1 MSVRRSKNQRKHS
14 FPLMYV
20 VIVGCS
26 ESGYHLSKALIAGGH
41 EVVVVEK
48 SIERFQLLKDELG
61 TVALLGDGTDELT
74 LKRAGIARA
83 DVVVSLTGVDA
94 TNLVI
99 TQMTKHIFQV
109 PRTMA
114 LIKDPKNEPIFHE
127 IGIDVVVNST
137 HLVLESM
144 EEGVPGRPLVHL
156 MNLRVPG
163 MELVSVSIPEDSNII
178 GKRLS
183 EIELPP
189 NSFITL
195 IVKKTG
201 ATLPT
206 GRSVV
211 EAEDELV
218 TVTPEGDEQI
228 LYDILTG
235 V

>member
-1 MSVRRSKNQRKHS
+1 
-14 FPLMYV
+14 MYV

-26 ESGYHLSKALIAGGH
+26 ESGYRLSKALIASGH
-41 EVVVVEK
+41 EVIVIEK
-48 SIERFQLLKDELG
+48 DLERFQLLTEELG
-61 TVALLGDGTDELT
+61 SVALFGNGTDEVT
-74 LKRAGIARA
+74 LKRAGVTRA
-83 DVVVSLTGVDA
+83 DVVVSLTGEDA
-94 TNLVI
+94 TNLVVS
-99 TQMTKHIFQV
+99 QMTKHVFQV

-114 LIKDPKNEPIFHE
+114 IIKDPKNEPIFHE
-127 IGIDVVVNST
+127 VGVDVVVNST
-137 HLVLESM
+137 HLVLASL

-156 MNLRVPG
+156 MNLRAPG
-163 MELVSVSIPEDSNII
+163 MELVSVSIPEDSNIV

-189 NSFITL
+189 NSFISL
-195 IVKKTG
+195 VIKKSG

-211 EAEDELV
+211 EPDDELV
-218 TVTPEGDEQI
+218 AVTPAGNEQI

>member
-1 MSVRRSKNQRKHS
+1 
-14 FPLMYV
+14 MYV

-48 SIERFQLLKDELG
+48 SPERFQLLNEELG
-61 TVALLGDGTDELT
+61 SVALLGDGTDEAI
-74 LKRAGIARA
+74 LKRAGVARA
-83 DVVVSLTGVDA
+83 DVVVSLTGADA

-99 TQMTKHIFQV
+99 SQMTKHIFQV

-127 IGIDVVVNST
+127 IDVDVVVNST
-137 HLVLESM
+137 HLVLASL
-144 EEGVPGRPLVHL
+144 EEGIPGRPLVHL

-163 MELVSVSIPEDSNII
+163 MELVSVSIPEDANII
-178 GKRLS
+178 GKPLN

-195 IVKKTG
+195 MVKKSG

-211 EAEDELV
+211 EPEDELV
-218 TVTPEGDEQI
+218 AVVPEGEEQI

>member
-1 MSVRRSKNQRKHS
+1 
-14 FPLMYV
+14 MYV

-48 SIERFQLLKDELG
+48 SIDRFQLLKDELG

-99 TQMTKHIFQV
+99 TQMTKHVFQV

-127 IGIDVVVNST
+127 VGIDVVVNST

-144 EEGVPGRPLVHL
+144 EEGIPGRPLVHL

-163 MELVSVSIPEDSNII
+163 MELVSVSIPDDSNII

-195 IVKKTG
+195 MVKKTG

-218 TVTPEGDEQI
+218 AVTPEGDEQI

>member
-1 MSVRRSKNQRKHS
+1 
-14 FPLMYV
+14 MYV

-48 SIERFQLLKDELG
+48 SPERFQLLNEELG
-61 TVALLGDGTDELT
+61 SVALLGDGTDEAT
-74 LKRAGIARA
+74 LKRAGVARA
-83 DVVVSLTGVDA
+83 DVVVSLTGADA

-99 TQMTKHIFQV
+99 SQMTKHIFQV

-114 LIKDPKNEPIFHE
+114 LIEDPKNEPIFHE
-127 IGIDVVVNST
+127 IGVDVVVNSP
-137 HLVLESM
+137 HLVLASL
-144 EEGVPGRPLVHL
+144 EEGIPGRPLVHL

-163 MELVSVSIPEDSNII
+163 MELVSVSIPEDANII
-178 GKRLS
+178 GKPLN

-195 IVKKTG
+195 MVKKSG

-211 EAEDELV
+211 EPEDELV
-218 TVTPEGDEQI
+218 AVVPEGEEQI

>member
-1 MSVRRSKNQRKHS
+1 
-14 FPLMYV
+14 MYV

-48 SIERFQLLKDELG
+48 SIDRFQLLKDELG
-61 TVALLGDGTDELT
+61 TVALWGDGTDELT

-83 DVVVSLTGVDA
+83 DVVISLTGVDA

-127 IGIDVVVNST
+127 VGIDVVVNST

-218 TVTPEGDEQI
+218 AVTPEGNEQI

>member
-1 MSVRRSKNQRKHS
+1 
-14 FPLMYV
+14 MYV

-127 IGIDVVVNST
+127 VGIDVVVNST

-189 NSFITL
+189 NSFVTL

>member
-1 MSVRRSKNQRKHS
+1 
-14 FPLMYV
+14 MYV

-41 EVVVVEK
+41 EVVVVDK
-48 SIERFQLLKDELG
+48 NPERFQLLTEELG
-61 TVALLGDGTDELT
+61 SVALLGDGTDEAI

-83 DVVVSLTGVDA
+83 DVVVSLTGNDA

-99 TQMTKHIFQV
+99 SQMTKHIFQV

-114 LIKDPKNEPIFHE
+114 LIKDPKNEPIFDQ
-127 IGIDVVVNST
+127 IGVDVVVNST
-137 HLVLESM
+137 HLVLASL

-189 NSFITL
+189 NSFICL
-195 IVKKTG
+195 MIKKDG

-211 EAEDELV
+211 EPNDELV
-218 TVTPEGDEQI
+218 AVTPAGDEQV

>member
-1 MSVRRSKNQRKHS
+1 
-14 FPLMYV
+14 MYV

-48 SIERFQLLKDELG
+48 SPERFQHLNEELG
-61 TVALLGDGTDELT
+61 SVALLGDGTDEAT
-74 LKRAGIARA
+74 LKRAGVARA
-83 DVVVSLTGVDA
+83 DVVVSLTGADA

-99 TQMTKHIFQV
+99 SQMTKHIFQV

-114 LIKDPKNEPIFHE
+114 LIEDPKNEPIFHE
-127 IGIDVVVNST
+127 IGVDVVVNST
-137 HLVLESM
+137 HLVLASL
-144 EEGVPGRPLVHL
+144 EEGIPGRPLVHL

-163 MELVSVSIPEDSNII
+163 MELVSVSIPEDANII
-178 GKRLS
+178 GKPLN

-195 IVKKTG
+195 MVKKSG

-211 EAEDELV
+211 EPEDELV
-218 TVTPEGDEQI
+218 AVVPEGEEQI

>member
-1 MSVRRSKNQRKHS
+1 
-14 FPLMYV
+14 MYV

-41 EVVVVEK
+41 EVVLIEK
-48 SIERFQLLKDELG
+48 NLERFQLLTEELG
-61 TVALLGDGTDELT
+61 SVALLGDGTDEVT
-74 LKRAGIARA
+74 LKRAGVARA
-83 DVVVSLTGVDA
+83 EVVVSLTGVDA

-99 TQMTKHIFQV
+99 SQMAKHIFKV

-127 IGIDVVVNST
+127 VGVDVVVNST
-137 HLVLESM
+137 HLVLASL

-163 MELVSVSIPEDSNII
+163 MEILSVSIPEDSNII
-178 GKRLS
+178 GKRLM

-189 NSFITL
+189 NSFFSLMIN
-195 IVKKTG
+195 KSG

-211 EAEDELV
+211 EPEDELV
-218 TVTPEGDEQI
+218 AVTPAGEEQI

>member
-1 MSVRRSKNQRKHS
+1 M
-14 FPLMYV
+14 FI

-26 ESGYHLSKALIAGGH
+26 ASGYHLSKALIAGGH
-41 EVVVVEK
+41 EVVVIEQ
-48 SIERFQLLKDELG
+48 SLERFDLLRDELG
-61 TVALLGDGTDELT
+61 TVALLGEGTEELT

-99 TQMTKHIFQV
+99 SQMTKHIFHV

-114 LIKDPKNEPIFHE
+114 LIKDPKNEPLFHE
-127 IGIDVVVNST
+127 VGIDVVVNST

-144 EEGVPGRPLVHL
+144 EAGVPGRPLVHL

-163 MELVSVSIPEDSNII
+163 LELVSISIPEDSNII
-178 GKRLS
+178 GKHIN

-195 IVKKTG
+195 MVKKTG
-201 ATLPT
+201 ATLPN

-211 EAEDELV
+211 EAEDEIV
-218 TVTPEGDEQI
+218 AVTPEGDEQI

>member
-1 MSVRRSKNQRKHS
+1 
-14 FPLMYV
+14 MYV
-20 VIVGCS
+20 LIIGCS

-48 SIERFQLLKDELG
+48 NPERFQLLNEEMG
-61 TVALLGDGTDELT
+61 SVALLGNGTDETT
-74 LKRAGIARA
+74 LKQAGISRA
-83 DVVVSLTGVDA
+83 DVVVSLTGTDA

-99 TQMTKHIFQV
+99 SQMAKHIFKV
-109 PRTMA
+109 GRTMA

-127 IGIDVVVNST
+127 IGVDVVVNST
-137 HLVLESM
+137 HLVLASL
-144 EEGVPGRPLVHL
+144 EEGVPGRPLIHL

-163 MELVSVSIPEDSNII
+163 MELVSISIPGDSNII

-189 NSFITL
+189 NSFIAL
-195 IVKKTG
+195 IIKKTG
-201 ATLPT
+201 ATLAT
-206 GRSVV
+206 GRSIV
-211 EAEDELV
+211 EPDDELV
-218 TVTPEGDEQI
+218 AVTPAGNEQI

>member
-1 MSVRRSKNQRKHS
+1 
-14 FPLMYV
+14 MYV

-41 EVVVVEK
+41 EVVVVDK
-48 SIERFQLLKDELG
+48 NPGRYQLLNEELG
-61 TVALLGDGTDELT
+61 SIALLGDGTDEAT
-74 LKRAGIARA
+74 LKRAGVARA

-94 TNLVI
+94 TNMVI
-99 TQMTKHIFQV
+99 SQITKHIFQV

-127 IGIDVVVNST
+127 VGVDVVVNST
-137 HLVLESM
+137 HLVLASL

-163 MELVSVSIPEDSNII
+163 MELISVSIPADSNIV

-195 IVKKTG
+195 MVKRNG

-211 EAEDELV
+211 EPEDELV
-218 TVTPEGDEQI
+218 AVTQEGDEQI

>member
-1 MSVRRSKNQRKHS
+1 
-14 FPLMYV
+14 MYV

-48 SIERFQLLKDELG
+48 SPERFQLLNEELG
-61 TVALLGDGTDELT
+61 SVALLGDGTDEAT
-74 LKRAGIARA
+74 LKRAGVARA
-83 DVVVSLTGVDA
+83 DVVVSLTGADA

-99 TQMTKHIFQV
+99 SQMTKHIFQV

-127 IGIDVVVNST
+127 VGVDVVVNST
-137 HLVLESM
+137 HLVLASL

-163 MELVSVSIPEDSNII
+163 MELVSVSIPEDANII
-178 GKRLS
+178 GKPLN

-195 IVKKTG
+195 MVKKGG

-206 GRSVV
+206 SRSVV
-211 EAEDELV
+211 EPEDELV
-218 TVTPEGDEQI
+218 AVVPEGEEQI

>member
-1 MSVRRSKNQRKHS
+1 
-14 FPLMYV
+14 MYV

-127 IGIDVVVNST
+127 VGIDVVVNST

>member
-1 MSVRRSKNQRKHS
+1 
-14 FPLMYV
+14 MYV

-41 EVVVVEK
+41 EVVVVDK
-48 SIERFQLLKDELG
+48 NPERFQLLTEELG
-61 TVALLGDGTDELT
+61 SVALLGDGTDEAI

-83 DVVVSLTGVDA
+83 DVVVSLTGNDA

-99 TQMTKHIFQV
+99 SQMTKHIFQV

-114 LIKDPKNEPIFHE
+114 LIKDPKNEPIFHQT
-127 IGIDVVVNST
+127 GVDVVVNST
-137 HLVLESM
+137 HLVLASL

-189 NSFITL
+189 NSFISL
-195 IVKKTG
+195 MIKKDG

-211 EAEDELV
+211 EPNDELV
-218 TVTPEGDEQI
+218 AVTSAGDEQI

>member
-1 MSVRRSKNQRKHS
+1 
-14 FPLMYV
+14 MYV

-127 IGIDVVVNST
+127 VGIDVVVNST
-137 HLVLESM
+137 HLALESM

-206 GRSVV
+206 GRSVI

>member
-1 MSVRRSKNQRKHS
+1 M
-14 FPLMYV
+14 FI

-26 ESGYHLSKALIAGGH
+26 ASGYHLSKALIAGGH
-41 EVVVVEK
+41 EVVVIEQ
-48 SIERFQLLKDELG
+48 SLERFDLLRDELG
-61 TVALLGDGTDELT
+61 TVALLGDGTEELT

-83 DVVVSLTGVDA
+83 DVVISLTGVDA

-99 TQMTKHIFQV
+99 SQMTKHIFHV

-114 LIKDPKNEPIFHE
+114 LIKDPKNEPLFHE
-127 IGIDVVVNST
+127 VGIDVVVNST

-144 EEGVPGRPLVHL
+144 EAGVPGRPLVHL

-163 MELVSVSIPEDSNII
+163 LELVSISIPEDSNII
-178 GKRLS
+178 GKHIN

-195 IVKKTG
+195 MVKKTG
-201 ATLPT
+201 ATLPN

-211 EAEDELV
+211 EAEDEIV
-218 TVTPEGDEQI
+218 AVTPEGDEQI

>member
-1 MSVRRSKNQRKHS
+1 M
-14 FPLMYV
+14 FIA
-20 VIVGCS
+20 IVGCS
-26 ESGYHLSKALIAGGH
+26 ASGYHLSKALIAGGH
-41 EVVVVEK
+41 EVVVIEQ
-48 SIERFQLLKDELG
+48 SLERFDLLRDELG
-61 TVALLGDGTDELT
+61 TVALLGDGTEELT

-99 TQMTKHIFQV
+99 SQMTKHIFHV

-114 LIKDPKNEPIFHE
+114 LIKDPKNEPLFHE
-127 IGIDVVVNST
+127 VGIDVVVNST

-144 EEGVPGRPLVHL
+144 EAGVPGRPLVHL

-163 MELVSVSIPEDSNII
+163 LELVSISIPEDSNII
-178 GKRLS
+178 GKHIN

-195 IVKKTG
+195 MVKKTG
-201 ATLPT
+201 ATLPN

-211 EAEDELV
+211 EAEDEIV
-218 TVTPEGDEQI
+218 AVTPEGDEQI

>member
-1 MSVRRSKNQRKHS
+1 
-14 FPLMYV
+14 MYV

-48 SIERFQLLKDELG
+48 NAERYHLLNEELG
-61 TVALLGDGTDELT
+61 SVALLGDGTDEAT

-83 DVVVSLTGVDA
+83 DVVVSLTGADA

-99 TQMTKHIFQV
+99 SQMTKHIFQV

-127 IGIDVVVNST
+127 IGVDVVVNST
-137 HLVLESM
+137 HLVLASL
-144 EEGVPGRPLVHL
+144 EEGVPGGPLVHL

-163 MELVSVSIPEDSNII
+163 MELVSVSIPEDANII
-178 GKRLS
+178 GKPLN

-195 IVKKTG
+195 MVKKNG

-211 EAEDELV
+211 EPSDELV
-218 TVTPEGDEQI
+218 AVVPEGEEQI

>member
-1 MSVRRSKNQRKHS
+1 
-14 FPLMYV
+14 MYV

-61 TVALLGDGTDELT
+61 MVALLGDGTDELT

-127 IGIDVVVNST
+127 VGIDVVVNST

-189 NSFITL
+189 NSLITL
-195 IVKKTG
+195 MVKKTG

-206 GRSVV
+206 SRSVV

-218 TVTPEGDEQI
+218 TVTSEGDEQI

>member
-1 MSVRRSKNQRKHS
+1 
-14 FPLMYV
+14 MYV

-26 ESGYHLSKALIAGGH
+26 ESGYHLSKALIASGH

-48 SIERFQLLKDELG
+48 NPGRFQLLNEEMG
-61 TVALLGDGTDELT
+61 SVALFGDGTDEST

-83 DVVVSLTGVDA
+83 DVVVSLTGIDA
-94 TNLVI
+94 TNLI
-99 TQMTKHIFQV
+99 ISQMTKHIFRV

-127 IGIDVVVNST
+127 VGVDVVVNST
-137 HLVLESM
+137 HLVLASL

-163 MELVSVSIPEDSNII
+163 MELVSVSIPADSNII
-178 GKRLS
+178 GKRLN

-189 NSFITL
+189 NSFISL
-195 IVKKTG
+195 MIKRTG

-211 EAEDELV
+211 EPDDELV
-218 TVTPEGDEQI
+218 VVTPAGDEQI

>member
-1 MSVRRSKNQRKHS
+1 
-14 FPLMYV
+14 MYV

-41 EVVVVEK
+41 EVVVVDK
-48 SIERFQLLKDELG
+48 NPERYQLLNEELG
-61 TVALLGDGTDELT
+61 SVALLGDGTDEVA

-83 DVVVSLTGVDA
+83 DVVVSLTGTDA

-99 TQMTKHIFQV
+99 SQMTKHIFQV

-127 IGIDVVVNST
+127 TGVDVVVNST
-137 HLVLESM
+137 HLVLARL
-144 EEGVPGRPLVHL
+144 EEGIPGRPLVHL
-156 MNLRVPG
+156 MNLRVAG
-163 MELVSVSIPEDSNII
+163 MELVSVSIPADSNII

-211 EAEDELV
+211 EPEDEMVAV
-218 TVTPEGDEQI
+218 TLEGDEQI

>member
-1 MSVRRSKNQRKHS
+1 
-14 FPLMYV
+14 MYV

-41 EVVVVEK
+41 EVVVVDK
-48 SIERFQLLKDELG
+48 NPERYQLLNEELG
-61 TVALLGDGTDELT
+61 SVALLGDGTDEVA

-83 DVVVSLTGVDA
+83 DVVVSLTGADA

-99 TQMTKHIFQV
+99 SQMTKHIFQV

-127 IGIDVVVNST
+127 TGVDVVVNST
-137 HLVLESM
+137 HLVLARL
-144 EEGVPGRPLVHL
+144 EEGIPGRPLVHL
-156 MNLRVPG
+156 MNLRVAG
-163 MELVSVSIPEDSNII
+163 MELVSVSIPADSNII

-195 IVKKTG
+195 MIKKTG

-211 EAEDELV
+211 EPEDELV
-218 TVTPEGDEQI
+218 AVTLEGDEQI

>member
-1 MSVRRSKNQRKHS
+1 
-14 FPLMYV
+14 MYV

-41 EVVVVEK
+41 EVVVVDK
-48 SIERFQLLKDELG
+48 NPERFQLLTEELG
-61 TVALLGDGTDELT
+61 SVALLGDGTDEAI

-83 DVVVSLTGVDA
+83 DVVVSLTGNDA

-99 TQMTKHIFQV
+99 SQMTKHIFQA

-114 LIKDPKNEPIFHE
+114 LIKDPKNEPIFHQ
-127 IGIDVVVNST
+127 IGVDVVVNST
-137 HLVLESM
+137 HLVLASL

-189 NSFITL
+189 NSFICL
-195 IVKKTG
+195 MIKKDG

-211 EAEDELV
+211 EVNDELV
-218 TVTPEGDEQI
+218 AVTSAGDEQI

>member
-1 MSVRRSKNQRKHS
+1 
-14 FPLMYV
+14 MYV

-41 EVVVVEK
+41 EVVVVDK
-48 SIERFQLLKDELG
+48 NPERFQLLTEELG
-61 TVALLGDGTDELT
+61 SVALLGDGTDEAP

-83 DVVVSLTGVDA
+83 DVVVSLTGNDS

-99 TQMTKHIFQV
+99 SQMTKHIFQV

-114 LIKDPKNEPIFHE
+114 LIKDPKNEPIFHQ
-127 IGIDVVVNST
+127 IGVDVVVNST
-137 HLVLESM
+137 HLVLASL

-156 MNLRVPG
+156 MNLRAPG

-183 EIELPP
+183 EIKLPP
-189 NSFITL
+189 NSFISL
-195 IVKKTG
+195 MIKKDG

-211 EAEDELV
+211 EPNDELV
-218 TVTPEGDEQI
+218 AVTSAGDEQI

>member
-1 MSVRRSKNQRKHS
+1 MCIRDS
-14 FPLMYV
+14 
-20 VIVGCS
+20 
-26 ESGYHLSKALIAGGH
+26 HLSKALIAGGH
-41 EVVVVEK
+41 EVVVIEQ
-48 SIERFQLLKDELG
+48 SLERFDLLRDELG
-61 TVALLGDGTDELT
+61 TVALLGDGTEELT

-99 TQMTKHIFQV
+99 SQMAKHIFHA

-114 LIKDPKNEPIFHE
+114 LIKDPKNEPLFHE
-127 IGIDVVVNST
+127 VGIDVVVNST

-144 EEGVPGRPLVHL
+144 EAGVPGRPLVHL

-163 MELVSVSIPEDSNII
+163 LELVSISIPEDSNII
-178 GKRLS
+178 GKHIN

-195 IVKKTG
+195 MVKKTG
-201 ATLPT
+201 ATLPN

-211 EAEDELV
+211 EAEDEIV
-218 TVTPEGDEQI
+218 AVTPEGDEQI

>member
-1 MSVRRSKNQRKHS
+1 
-14 FPLMYV
+14 MYV

-41 EVVVVEK
+41 EVVVIEK
-48 SIERFQLLKDELG
+48 NPERFQLLSEELG
-61 TVALLGDGTDELT
+61 SVAMFGDGTDEVT
-74 LKRAGIARA
+74 LKRAGVTRA
-83 DVVVSLTGVDA
+83 DVVVSLTGADA
-94 TNLVI
+94 TNLVVS
-99 TQMTKHIFQV
+99 QMTKHIFKV

-127 IGIDVVVNST
+127 VGVNVIVNST
-137 HLVLESM
+137 HLVLASL

-156 MNLRVPG
+156 MNLRAPG
-163 MELVSVSIPEDSNII
+163 MELVSVSIPEDANII

-189 NSFITL
+189 NSFISL
-195 IVKKTG
+195 MIKKSG

-211 EAEDELV
+211 EPEDELV
-218 TVTPEGDEQI
+218 AVTPAGNEQI